1 MGGFGGPGAMNATV
15 LAVALLATTGS
26 LMCASTILMFLRDL
40 RVHIPWNRDPQ
51 STILKIKIMNIL
63 RKNTIFKKK
72 IFLKNLGKKPK
83 LFDKKK

>member
-1 MGGFGGPGAMNATV
+1 MIIPRVNNKHTCVMGGFGGPGAMKATV

-51 STILKIKIMNIL
+51 STILN
-63 RKNTIFKKK
+63 
-72 IFLKNLGKKPK
+72 
-83 LFDKKK
+83 